1 RYAILLAILVVLLIV
16 EPRWFWMAF
25 ALWLLMLIARAVV
38 AIWRNRK
45 CYPSS
50 SFFHNLRRAIVVIAI
65 LAVLD
70 GAAIIG
76 WFQWLFLDA
85 FRSTRKTPVEDG

>member
-1 RYAILLAILVVLLIV
+1 MLLLIFV
-16 EPRWFWMAF
+16 ATVIVNPRWFWIAF
-25 ALWLLMLIARAVV
+25 ALWVVMLIARSIVS
-38 AIWRNRK
+38 IWRNRN
-45 CYPSS
+45 CFPAD
-50 SFFHNLRRAIVVIAI
+50 FFRNVRRSLMVIAI

-85 FRSTRKTPVEDG
+85 FRGSRKTPLEAG